1 MKNNRIVF
9 WVLCA
14 VLIMAAVA
22 CAPTPTPAPTLA
34 PPTAVPQPTT
44 APQPTVASTTAAPAA
59 TTAPRP
65 VSGDPIKVGVILPI
79 SGQFAPMGGPMNNAA
94 QLVQDTINASGGIA
108 GRPLQFVVN
117 DDEGNQAKSLQ
128 LTDKLISQD
137 KVVAI
142 IGPIPTAN
150 AQADTEIAEKA
161 KVPMLYTN
169 PTLAIWQGK
178 SYIFQINHDDAKQ
191 AEALLTYVE
200 KTLQKKNIAILYDA
214 NPYGTLGSQVAADAA
229 KKRGIQVTAAE
240 KYATTDTD
248 VTPQLTKIKNSG
260 AEALVLWG
268 VPPVPSLATKQ
279 LRQLG
284 STIPVLGSDAIFSP
298 AFISLAGDASEGV
311 LSVTAL
317 NTDNPNPVQARL
329 VTPYT
334 AKFGA
339 VPTVHASF
347 VWDGAYLLKAAI
359 EKSGGKTDGD
369 SIVQG
374 LAANPTFVGVMGA
387 RNYTAQDH
395 NGLNADS
402 LTIGQVKGGKWI
414 MLSK

>member
-1 MKNNRIVF
+1 
-9 WVLCA
+9 
-14 VLIMAAVA
+14 
-22 CAPTPTPAPTLA
+22 
-34 PPTAVPQPTT
+34 
-44 APQPTVASTTAAPAA
+44 
-59 TTAPRP
+59 
-65 VSGDPIKVGVILPI
+65 
-79 SGQFAPMGGPMNNAA
+79 MNNAA
-94 QLVQDTINASGGIA
+94 QLVQDTINAGGGIA
-108 GRPLQFVVN
+108 GRPLQFVAY

-161 KVPMLYTN
+161 QVPMLYTN
-169 PTLAIWQGK
+169 PTLAIWQNK
-178 SYIFQINHDDAKQ
+178 KYIFQINHDDAKQ
-191 AEALLTYVE
+191 AEALLTYIE

-214 NPYGTLGSQVAADAA
+214 NPYGTLGSQVVADAA

-268 VPPVPSLATKQ
+268 VPPVPSIATKQ
-279 LRQLG
+279 LRQLVG

-317 NTDNPNPVQARL
+317 NTDSPNPVQARL
-329 VTPYT
+329 VTPYS
-334 AKFGA
+334 AKFGT

-347 VWDGAYLLKAAI
+347 VWDAAYLVKAAI
-359 EKSGGKTDGD
+359 EKNNGKTDAD

-374 LAANPTFVGVMGA
+374 LTSNPSFVGVMGA
-387 RNYTAQDH
+387 RNYTTQDH